1 MKVSLVIPVYNEEK
15 YLQATLLAI
24 KNQTVRPDEI
34 IVVDNNSTDRTIEVV
49 NNAGLKIEVISEK
62 QQGMTFARNAG
73 FNAAKYE
80 VIVRVDADTIPPP
93 DWIKRIKED
102 FERYPI
108 DGLTGPVYFS
118 GTFFKSTFYAKLLLA
133 VSRLL
138 NGGHNVL
145 FGPNMVIKKTI
156 WEKIK
161 FHVCTD
167 NKKVHEDIDLA
178 IHIKKAGGRIMV
190 DNSLVVAASDRRIK
204 NDPLSFFTEY
214 PVRFVKTFLNH

>member
-15 YLQATLLAI
+15 YLKATLLAI
-24 KNQTVRPDEI
+24 KNQTVNPDEI
-34 IVVDNNSTDRTIEVV
+34 IIVDNNSTDQTLAVIDGL
-49 NNAGLKIEVISEK
+49 GLKVEVISEK

-73 FNAAKYE
+73 FNVAEYE
-80 VIVRVDADTIPPP
+80 VIARVDADTIPPP

-102 FERYPI
+102 FDKYPV

-118 GTFFKSTFYAKLLLA
+118 GQLFKSTLYARLLFA

-145 FGPNMVIKKTI
+145 LGPNMAIKKTV

-161 FHVCTD
+161 FQVCTD

-178 IHIKKAGGRIMV
+178 IHIKKAGGKIMV

-204 NDPLSFFTEY
+204 NNPLSFFTEY
-214 PVRFVKTFLNH
+214 PVRFVRTFLNH